1 MNIFVAIMLCFSA
14 WGLLDKILGGKLG
27 LMEEFDEGLT
37 TMGSLAVS
45 TVGFYSIGITFVQNH
60 EDAIAAAVQRM
71 PYLPGRWLQ
80 AVWGRHWDI
89 SFRFFWQR
97 LKKRRSQS

>member
-60 EDAIAAAVQRM
+60 ADAIAAAVQRM
-71 PYLPGRWLQ
+71 PYLPGRWLA
-80 AVWGRHWDI
+80 AVWGKPLDI
-89 SFRFFWQR
+89 SCRFFWQQSG
-97 LKKRRSQS
+97 RRRYRN